1 MFVAYINII
10 TMKRRDFLKNAGR
23 VASSAAIWGSSSVVL
38 NAAETKPEK
47 FPVHE
52 IVEDELNANLDK
64 LLTAIVIG
72 AGARGSIYTQ
82 YASLYP
88 NSLKVVGVSDIN
100 EFRRNRM
107 ADQFHVPAENRMGD
121 WSEVFKRPKF
131 ADLVFITTP
140 DALHYAPCMKA
151 LEMGYHVLLE
161 KPAAQTE
168 KHCLDILHQAQKY
181 NRIVAICHVLRYA
194 PYFKALK
201 DLVSSGKIGE
211 LVSVQHLEPIE
222 RIHFSHSY
230 VRGNWN
236 NSAKST
242 PAVISKSCHDLDIL
256 RWIIDKP
263 CKEVTAFG
271 DLSLFKKAKAP
282 KEATKRCLDCP
293 IERQCAFSA
302 KRIYYDN
309 RSWLHVF
316 DLKGNKEEQG
326 KQILSYLGT
335 TDYGRCVYYSDNDQP
350 DHFIMNM
357 KFEGGVTAAF
367 SMEALTSYGGR
378 RTRIMGTKGDIVGD
392 MVSFTYTDFLTGK
405 QEKWDSHINDGHGGG
420 DLRLVKDLL
429 LAVSKEDPSL
439 LTSTIEASIES
450 HVMGFRAEKSR
461 LNGTI
466 EKID

>member
-1 MFVAYINII
+1 
-10 TMKRRDFLKNAGR
+10 MKRRDFLKNAGR
-23 VASSAAIWGSSSVVL
+23 VASSAAILGSSSVVL
-38 NAAETKPEK
+38 SAAEKNSENMPA
-47 FPVHE
+47 HE
-52 IVEDELNANLDK
+52 ITGDDLNANLDK
-64 LLTAIVIG
+64 PLTAVVIG
-72 AGARGSIYTQ
+72 AGGRGGVYTQ

-88 NSLKVVGVSDIN
+88 NSLKMVGVSDIN
-100 EFRRNRM
+100 EFRRKRM
-107 ADQFHVPAENRMGD
+107 ADKFQIPLENQLGD

-131 ADLVFITTP
+131 ADFVMITTP
-140 DALHYAPCMKA
+140 DALHYEPCMKA

-201 DLVSSGKIGE
+201 DFVSSGKIGE

-309 RSWLHVF
+309 RSWLYVF
-316 DLKGNKEEQG
+316 DDLKDNKEEQG
-326 KQILSYLGT
+326 KQILSYLRT

-357 KFEGGVTAAF
+357 KFEGGITAAF

-392 MVSFTYTDFLTGK
+392 MVSFTCTDFLTGK
-405 QEKWDSHINDGHGGG
+405 QEKWGTDINDGHGGG
-420 DLRLVKDLL
+420 DLRLIRDLL
-429 LAVSKEDPSL
+429 WAVDKKDESL
-439 LTSTIEASIES
+439 LTSSIAASIES
-450 HVMGFRAEKSR
+450 HVMGFRGEQSR
-461 LNGTI
+461 LKGTI
-466 EKID
+466 EKL

>member
-1 MFVAYINII
+1 
-10 TMKRRDFLKNAGR
+10 MKRRDFLRNAGR
-23 VASSAAIWGSSSVVL
+23 VASSAAILGSGSVVL
-38 NAAETKPEK
+38 NAAEKNSENIPA
-47 FPVHE
+47 HE
-52 IVEDELNANLDK
+52 IAGDDLNANLDK
-64 LLTAIVIG
+64 PLTAIVIG
-72 AGARGSIYTQ
+72 AGGRGRVYTH

-88 NSLKVVGVSDIN
+88 KSLKMVGVSDIN
-100 EFRRNRM
+100 EFRRKRM
-107 ADQFHVPAENRMGD
+107 ADRFQIPIENQLGD

-131 ADLVFITTP
+131 ADFVMITTP
-140 DALHYAPCMKA
+140 DALHYEPCMKA

-168 KHCLDILHQAQKY
+168 KHCLAILRQAQKY

-201 DLVSSGKIGE
+201 EFVTSGKIGDI
-211 LVSVQHLEPIE
+211 VSVQHLEPIE

-236 NSAKST
+236 NSPKST

-271 DLSLFKKAKAP
+271 DLSLFKKEKAP
-282 KEATKRCLDCP
+282 KGATRRCLDCP

-316 DLKGNKEEQG
+316 DLSGNKEEQG
-326 KQILSYLGT
+326 EQILTYLKT
-335 TDYGRCVYYSDNDQP
+335 TDYGRCVFYSDNDQP

-357 KFEGGVTAAF
+357 NFEGGITAAF

-461 LNGTI
+461 LDGSI

>member
-1 MFVAYINII
+1 
-10 TMKRRDFLKNAGR
+10 MKRRDFLKNAGR
-23 VASSAAIWGSSSVVL
+23 VASSAAILGSSSVVL
-38 NAAETKPEK
+38 SAAEKNSENMPA
-47 FPVHE
+47 HE
-52 IVEDELNANLDK
+52 ITGDDLNANLDK
-64 LLTAIVIG
+64 PLTAIVIG
-72 AGARGSIYTQ
+72 AGGRGGVYTQ

-88 NSLKVVGVSDIN
+88 NSLKMVGVSDIN
-100 EFRRNRM
+100 EFRRKRM
-107 ADQFHVPAENRMGD
+107 ADKFQIPLENQLGD

-131 ADLVFITTP
+131 ADFVMITTP
-140 DALHYAPCMKA
+140 DALHYEPCMKA

-201 DLVSSGKIGE
+201 DFVSSGKIGE

-309 RSWLHVF
+309 RSWL
-316 DLKGNKEEQG
+316 
-326 KQILSYLGT
+326 S
-335 TDYGRCVYYSDNDQP
+335 RC
-350 DHFIMNM
+350 
-357 KFEGGVTAAF
+357 
-367 SMEALTSYGGR
+367 
-378 RTRIMGTKGDIVGD
+378 
-392 MVSFTYTDFLTGK
+392 
-405 QEKWDSHINDGHGGG
+405 
-420 DLRLVKDLL
+420 
-429 LAVSKEDPSL
+429 
-439 LTSTIEASIES
+439 
-450 HVMGFRAEKSR
+450 
-461 LNGTI
+461 
-466 EKID
+466 

>member
-1 MFVAYINII
+1 
-10 TMKRRDFLKNAGR
+10 MKRRDFLKNAGR
-23 VASSAAIWGSSSVVL
+23 VASSAAILGSSSVVL
-38 NAAETKPEK
+38 SAAEKNSENMPA
-47 FPVHE
+47 HE
-52 IVEDELNANLDK
+52 ITGDDLNANLDK
-64 LLTAIVIG
+64 PLTAIVIG
-72 AGARGSIYTQ
+72 AGGRGGVYTQ

-88 NSLKVVGVSDIN
+88 NSLKMVGVSDIN
-100 EFRRNRM
+100 EFRRKRM
-107 ADQFHVPAENRMGD
+107 ADKFQIPLENQLGD

-131 ADLVFITTP
+131 ADFVMITTP
-140 DALHYAPCMKA
+140 DALHYEPCMKA

-201 DLVSSGKIGE
+201 DFVSSGKIGE

-309 RSWLHVF
+309 RSWLYVF
-316 DLKGNKEEQG
+316 DDLKDNKEEQG
-326 KQILSYLGT
+326 KQILSYLRT

-357 KFEGGVTAAF
+357 KFEGGITAAF

-392 MVSFTYTDFLTGK
+392 MVSFTCTDFLTGK
-405 QEKWDSHINDGHGGG
+405 QEKWGTDINDGHGGG
-420 DLRLVKDLL
+420 DLRLIRDLL
-429 LAVSKEDPSL
+429 WAVDKKDESL
-439 LTSTIEASIES
+439 LTSSIAASIES
-450 HVMGFRAEKSR
+450 HVMGFRGEQSR
-461 LNGTI
+461 LKGTI
-466 EKID
+466 EEL

>member
-1 MFVAYINII
+1 
-10 TMKRRDFLKNAGR
+10 MKRRDFLKNAGR
-23 VASSAAIWGSSSVVL
+23 VASSAAILGSSSVVL
-38 NAAETKPEK
+38 CAAENNPENI
-47 FPVHE
+47 PARE
-52 IVEDELNANLDK
+52 IAGDDLNANLDK
-64 LLTAIVIG
+64 PLTAIVIG
-72 AGARGSIYTQ
+72 AGSRGGAYTH
-82 YASLYP
+82 YSLLYP
-88 NSLKVVGVSDIN
+88 NSLKMVGVSDIN
-100 EFRRNRM
+100 EFRRKRM
-107 ADQFHVPAENRMGD
+107 AEKFQIPLENQLGD

-131 ADLVFITTP
+131 ADFVMITTP
-140 DALHYAPCMKA
+140 DALHYEPCMKA

-201 DLVSSGKIGE
+201 ELVSSGRIGE
-211 LVSVQHLEPIE
+211 IISVQHLEPIE

-316 DLKGNKEEQG
+316 DLKGNKEELG
-326 KQILSYLGT
+326 KQILSYLRT

-357 KFEGGVTAAF
+357 KFEGGITAAF

-392 MVSFTYTDFLTGK
+392 MVSFTCTDFLTGK
-405 QEKWDSHINDGHGGG
+405 QETWSTSINDGHGGG
-420 DLRLVKDLL
+420 DLRLVRDLL
-429 LAVSKEDPSL
+429 WSISREDPSL

-450 HVMGFRAEKSR
+450 HIMGFRAEISR
-461 LNGTI
+461 LKNTI
-466 EKID
+466 EKI